1 MIKIDHLTFSYKRK
15 QKPVLSD
22 FSLNIAKGGVYGLL
36 GKNGAGKSTLLYLIA
51 GLLTPQHGNVLLNG
65 TDTGLRL
72 PSTLNDMFL
81 VPEEFSLPATSFETY
96 IKVNSP
102 FYPRFSSEDLRRHLD
117 IFGMSTDI
125 NLNELSMGQKKKAFM
140 CFALA
145 CNTSLLLMD
154 EPTNGLDIPGKS
166 AFRKFI
172 ASNMSDERSIIIS
185 THQVR
190 DIDRIL
196 DHVIMIGNNGVILD
210 SKVYDITSRLSFI
223 TTTDKALIETALY
236 SQPAIGGTSIIIPND
251 NDNDDESELNL
262 EILFELALSSPDT
275 LSKIFNHNENSHEL

>member
-1 MIKIDHLTFSYKRK
+1 MIKIDHLTFSYPRK
-15 QKPVLSD
+15 HEPVLSD
-22 FSLNIAKGGVYGLL
+22 ISLSIAKGGVYGLL

-51 GLLTPQHGNVLLNG
+51 GLLTPRQGKVLFNG
-65 TDTGLRL
+65 TDTVLHL

-81 VPEEFSLPATSFETY
+81 IPETFSLPATSFESY
-96 IKVNSP
+96 IKANSP
-102 FYPRFSSEDLRRHLD
+102 FYPRFSSEDMRRHLD
-117 IFGMSTDI
+117 IFGMSTDL
-125 NLNELSMGQKKKAFM
+125 NLSELSLGQKKKAFM

-190 DIDRIL
+190 DIDHIL
-196 DHVIMIGNNGVILD
+196 DHVIMISDNGVILD
-210 SKVYDITSRLSFI
+210 RTVYDITSRLSFL
-223 TTTDKALIETALY
+223 TTTDKTLIETALY
-236 SQPAIGGTSIIIPND
+236 AQPAVGGTSIIIPND
-251 NDNDDESELNL
+251 NDDESPLNL
-262 EILFELALSSPDT
+262 ETLFELALSSPDT
-275 LSKIFNHNENSHEL
+275 LSDIFNHKDNSHEL